1 MTTYIRGLEGK
12 LNDILTILGTTKTLL
27 VPGWE
32 NTGSLVSAIG
42 VAGFT
47 SSDENGAVTLQA
59 ELAPVQM
66 PCGLYH
72 YGFVTS
78 QKHNFVGVDND
89 AFSFGTGAADAQ
101 PFSAG
106 MWVRPNLIT
115 TAQDFMAKY
124 RTTAAAAREW
134 RWGMTNA
141 GLMQFELYD
150 ESADTTEIGT
160 ATSALTPG
168 AWALIVVTY
177 DGVDAT
183 PGVHLYINTDDV
195 LTSGATTET
204 GAYVAMENL
213 TTPLL
218 IGASDITTAP
228 ANGFGGRMALP
239 FLCGKALTA
248 AEVASLFAL
257 TAPMVGLV

>member
-1 MTTYIRGLEGK
+1 MTTYNRQREGQ
-12 LNDILTILGTTKTLL
+12 LNDILSLLGTTKTLL

-32 NTGSLVSAIG
+32 NTGSLISAVG

-47 SSDENGAVTLQA
+47 SSDENGAVTVQA
-59 ELAPVQM
+59 EMAPAQM

-78 QKHNFVGVDND
+78 QKHHFLGIDDD
-89 AFSFGTGAADAQ
+89 AFSFFAVTEQ

-124 RTTAAAAREW
+124 RSTAAAAREW

-141 GLMQFELYD
+141 GLMQLELYD

-160 ATSALTPG
+160 ATVALTAG
-168 AWALIVVTY
+168 AWQMIAVTY
-177 DGVDAT
+177 DGTAAT
-183 PGVHLYINTDDV
+183 PDVHLYIDTTDV
-195 LTSGATTET
+195 LATGATTET

-228 ANGFGGRMALP
+228 ANGFGGRLALP
-239 FLCGKALTA
+239 FLTGKELTA
-248 AEVASLFAL
+248 AEIAELYEI

>member
-1 MTTYIRGLEGK
+1 MTTYNRQREGQ
-12 LNDILTILGTTKTLL
+12 LNDIMTILGTTKALL

-42 VAGFT
+42 AAGFT

-59 ELAPVQM
+59 EYAPVAM

-78 QKHNFVGVDND
+78 QKHNLLGAENA
-89 AFSFGTGAADAQ
+89 AFSFGTDV

-124 RTTAAAAREW
+124 RSTAAAAREW

-141 GLMQFELYD
+141 GLMELELYD

-160 ATSALTPG
+160 ATVALDAG
-168 AWALIVVTY
+168 AWQLIVVTY
-177 DGVDAT
+177 DGTAAT
-183 PGVHLYINTDDV
+183 PDVHLYINTTDV
-195 LTSGATTET
+195 LTTGATTET
-204 GAYVAMENL
+204 GAYVAMEDL

-239 FLCGKALTA
+239 FLTGKKLTT
-248 AEVASLFAL
+248 AEVASLYAIM
-257 TAPMVGLV
+257 APMVGLV